1 MFAARGEHVRL
12 VIEPALRA
20 GRWVVCD
27 RFSDATYAYQCGG
40 RSLPTEFVTTLE
52 GLVHPG
58 LQPDATFLFD
68 IDPALAYERQRA
80 QSRTPD
86 RFERERADFRARS
99 RGLPAARAG
108 ASRRFHVIDASG
120 DIGWC
125 ASASPRG
132 SRRRSDDAAALAPR
146 GARTVARGPHAHS
159 PRAAG
164 ARPIG
169 HRQGAVR
176 PRAGGERAVR
186 EAEGGLACATCP
198 SCHWFSQ
205 GNHPDY
211 REIVPEAAEEEEEGA
226 EDAAKAEK
234 AKSVVIKIDQIRA
247 IADFVAP
254 TTHRAGY
261 RVLVL
266 RPAEALQPAA
276 ANALLKTLEEPPR
289 TPSSCS

>member
-1 MFAARGEHVRL
+1 M
-12 VIEPALRA
+12 
-20 GRWVVCD
+20 
-27 RFSDATYAYQCGG
+27 
-40 RSLPTEFVTTLE
+40 
-52 GLVHPG
+52 HPG

-86 RFERERADFRARS
+86 RFERERADFFVRVREAYLRRAQEH
-99 RGLPAARAG
+99 
-108 ASRRFHVIDASG
+108 SRRFHVIDASG
-120 DIGWC
+120 DI
-125 ASASPRG
+125 A
-132 SRRRSDDAAALAPR
+132 
-146 GARTVARGPHAHS
+146 
-159 PRAAG
+159 
-164 ARPIG
+164 
-169 HRQGAVR
+169 
-176 PRAGGERAVR
+176 AVR
-186 EAEGGLACATCP
+186 ERLAARFEAAFGWPLPWHREALERLLVDRTRIPHALLVHGPSGIGKALFAHALAASVLCEKPKGGLACRDCP

-247 IADFVAP
+247 IADFVAL

-289 TPSSCS
+289 HPHRARAIGPRACSPPSAAAAAASRSACRPPRRRSSG